1 MIHVKNKH
9 NNANAT
15 NNAIQMQYKG
25 LFSVVYSYH
34 GSWKKYDSDIKYLI
48 VVHVYDKVFTCRI
61 TKQGKT

>member
-9 NNANAT
+9 NNGNAN

-34 GSWKKYDSDIKYLI
+34 GSWKKYDSDIKYFI
-48 VVHVYDKVFTCRI
+48 VVHVHCI
-61 TKQGKT
+61 